1 MNPGH
6 SQILT
11 CPYCGEK
18 KEIMSLISGNTFGA
32 TIWSDNKRVAPMLP
46 DISVI
51 QKCPKCR
58 KYYFRTRQEAVFSE
72 DDYSFDR
79 GVLTFPEMKEA
90 FKQLSEEG
98 FKAEKEEANA
108 RMMLH
113 HAYNDFYYRENAD
126 GKPVEEKDFTLFKDN
141 ALWIIEHVLTD
152 GVLKAEFYREM
163 GMFEEAESALSSLS
177 ITEDFLKDIADKIK
191 ERIKEKDSCV
201 FKIN

>member
-6 SQILT
+6 SQSLT

-18 KEIMSLISGNTFGA
+18 KDIMSLISGNTFGA

-46 DISVI
+46 DISII

-90 FKQLSEEG
+90 FKQLS
-98 FKAEKEEANA
+98 
-108 RMMLH
+108 
-113 HAYNDFYYRENAD
+113 
-126 GKPVEEKDFTLFKDN
+126 
-141 ALWIIEHVLTD
+141 
-152 GVLKAEFYREM
+152 
-163 GMFEEAESALSSLS
+163 
-177 ITEDFLKDIADKIK
+177 
-191 ERIKEKDSCV
+191 
-201 FKIN
+201 